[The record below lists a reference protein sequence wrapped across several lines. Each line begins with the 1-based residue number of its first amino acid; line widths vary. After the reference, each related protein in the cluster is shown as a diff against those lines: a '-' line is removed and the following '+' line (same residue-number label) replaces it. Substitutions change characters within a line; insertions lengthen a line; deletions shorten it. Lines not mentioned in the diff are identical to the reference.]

1 MTERAQAVLT
11 LLRDRKIQFDIVEHD
26 PVYTI
31 DEMLRLN
38 LPHAEAVAKNLFL
51 RDDKKRNYYLLV
63 VREEKKVDLKAL
75 KEKIVTRPLSFAS
88 EGDLNQLLGLTKGSV
103 TPFGILND
111 EDRRVKVLID
121 QSFWESLIGVH
132 PNENTATV
140 WMQIADLA
148 EILEE
153 HGNSVEFVEI

>member
-26 PVYTI
+26 TVYTI

-140 WMQIADLA
+140 WMHIADLA

>member
-111 EDRRVKVLID
+111 EDSRVKVLID

-140 WMQIADLA
+140 WMHIADLA

>member
-11 LLRDRKIQFDIVEHD
+11 LLGDRKIQFDIVEHD

-140 WMQIADLA
+140 WMHIADLA

>member
-140 WMQIADLA
+140 WMHIADLA